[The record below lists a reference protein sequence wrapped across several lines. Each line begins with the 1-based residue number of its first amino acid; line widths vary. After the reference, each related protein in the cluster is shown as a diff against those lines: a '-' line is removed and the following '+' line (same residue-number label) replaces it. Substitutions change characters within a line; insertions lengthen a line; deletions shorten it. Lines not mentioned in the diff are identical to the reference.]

1 VPLFEEEFTV
11 NASSETVW
19 DFLLDP
25 QRVAPCLPGCE
36 RLEVED
42 ATTYRVRLSVK
53 VGFLTTIQDL
63 RVTIT
68 EAERPCR
75 LVSLGRGEDRKLGSH
90 ARALSERHSRV
101 RAARLDRRRGHEDQ
115 GAATRRRVRRER
127 ARRARAPVVKLAL
140 TVNGRSCV
148 TETPAHWTVLDLL
161 RDGLGLMGT
170 KYGCGEGVCGTCTVL
185 ADGRP
190 MRACLVL
197 AAHARGRALVT
208 VEGLEI
214 DGRLDPLQT
223 AFAEQ
228 GAAQCGFCTPGML
241 LAAKALFAENPAPTP
256 DDVRDALSGNLCRCT
271 GYTKIVAAVLAAA
284 PGRR

>member
-1 VPLFEEEFTV
+1 VKLDFTL
-11 NASSETVW
+11 N
-19 DFLLDP
+19 
-25 QRVAPCLPGCE
+25 
-36 RLEVED
+36 
-42 ATTYRVRLSVK
+42 
-53 VGFLTTIQDL
+53 
-63 RVTIT
+63 
-68 EAERPCR
+68 ERPCTT
-75 LVSLGRGEDRKLGSH
+75 E
-90 ARALSERHSRV
+90 
-101 RAARLDRRRGHEDQ
+101 AA
-115 GAATRRRVRRER
+115 
-127 ARRARAPVVKLAL
+127 
-140 TVNGRSCV
+140 
-148 TETPAHWTVLDLL
+148 AHWTVLDLL

-190 MRACLVL
+190 IRACLVL

-208 VEGLEI
+208 VEGLEV
-214 DGRLDPLQT
+214 DRRLDPLQT

-241 LAAKALFAENPAPTP
+241 LAAKALLAENPAPTA

>member
-1 VPLFEEEFTV
+1 VK
-11 NASSETVW
+11 
-19 DFLLDP
+19 LDLILNG
-25 QRVAPCLPGCE
+25 RPC
-36 RLEVED
+36 
-42 ATTYRVRLSVK
+42 T
-53 VGFLTTIQDL
+53 
-63 RVTIT
+63 T
-68 EAERPCR
+68 EA
-75 LVSLGRGEDRKLGSH
+75 
-90 ARALSERHSRV
+90 A
-101 RAARLDRRRGHEDQ
+101 
-115 GAATRRRVRRER
+115 
-127 ARRARAPVVKLAL
+127 
-140 TVNGRSCV
+140 
-148 TETPAHWTVLDLL
+148 AHWTVLDLL

-190 MRACLVL
+190 IRACLVL

-208 VEGLEI
+208 VEGLEV

-223 AFAEQ
+223 TFAEQ

-241 LAAKALFAENPAPTP
+241 LAAKALLADNPAPTA